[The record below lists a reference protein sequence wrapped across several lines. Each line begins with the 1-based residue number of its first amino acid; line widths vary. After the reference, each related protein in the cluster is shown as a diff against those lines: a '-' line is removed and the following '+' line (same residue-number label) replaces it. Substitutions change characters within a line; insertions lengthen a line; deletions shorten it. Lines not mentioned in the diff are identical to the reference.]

1 MKRYLY
7 ILLFVVTSSY
17 SLSDEQYDELFVSLS
32 NEGIVVGKD
41 ISTEDLYTLIE
52 NGDIYLKNG
61 QIDQGKLNKR
71 VKELL
76 AFKEKQYDEINQK
89 IDKNPNSKIH
99 KEIKEYFDDNNKR
112 IEDAQNDFSKS
123 DDDGWFS
130 KTVNYILELMK
141 Y

>member
-1 MKRYLY
+1 
-7 ILLFVVTSSY
+7 
-17 SLSDEQYDELFVSLS
+17 
-32 NEGIVVGKD
+32 
-41 ISTEDLYTLIE
+41 
-52 NGDIYLKNG
+52 
-61 QIDQGKLNKR
+61 
-71 VKELL
+71 LL

-112 IEDAQNDFSKS
+112 IEEAQNDFSKS